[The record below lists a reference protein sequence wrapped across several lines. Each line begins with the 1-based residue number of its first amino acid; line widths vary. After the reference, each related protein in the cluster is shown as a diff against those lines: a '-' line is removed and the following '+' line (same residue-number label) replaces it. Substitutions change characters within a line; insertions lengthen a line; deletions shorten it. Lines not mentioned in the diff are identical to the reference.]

1 MDGLSMFEYNSDDQ
15 IELFDSDNEDEDW
28 DKDNNS
34 YNNIKES
41 GEKEIEKET
50 LNFTENEQNKE
61 EDPEDEFMQRMKLND
76 HKAGMEGLDK
86 EKINKIIHDAS
97 KGSKFYENE
106 KRKEERV
113 KERVS
118 EIKRDLYKFN
128 ESDKQGAL
136 IEADKIVDE
145 LQKEFDFT
153 RTLVHVDMD
162 AFYAAVE
169 MRDNPKL
176 KDIPMAVGGN
186 SMLCTSNYL
195 ARKFGVRAAMPGFIA
210 KKLCPELVIV
220 PTNFDKYK
228 KVSAEIRDIFREYD
242 PNFSPMSLDEAYLDL
257 TDYLARLGVVQVNT
271 DTDNEEKI
279 TAAERVV
286 DEIRNRIHEK
296 TQLTASAGI
305 APNLMLSKICSDF
318 NKPNGQYY
326 LKPDKD
332 IVKQFI
338 QDLPIRKVF
347 GIGRV
352 TEQMLKAL
360 DITYCRDLL
369 AKRHIIFLIF
379 SSTTFN
385 YFMRVA
391 FGISGNRIIH
401 DDRKSMSVERTFQNQ
416 QNKEKLLEICHSL
429 CEDLAKDLKKEN
441 LCIRNVT
448 LKYKLSSF
456 DTKTRSKTIP
466 YSIYKSDDI
475 FRFLKEI
482 LLKEIQA
489 FKKANKTFELRLM
502 GVRGSHFYDETCSK
516 LKQNTVEQFFT
527 TTVTTEPIEERKL
540 LQVETTPGCSKSA
553 ENHENEKPSFVMC
566 PVCGI
571 QQPNHDLVTLNSH
584 IDTCLTKQ
592 TIKEIVKEQES
603 MEAKSSSTAL
613 QNVKES
619 GKRKSKQQLNKENT
633 KKKKTLLSF
642 WGNS

>member
-1 MDGLSMFEYNSDDQ
+1 MESLSMVDYNSDDQ
-15 IELFDSDNEDEDW
+15 IKLFDSDNDDEDW
-28 DKDNNS
+28 DEENNEIL
-34 YNNIKES
+34 NKT
-41 GEKEIEKET
+41 GEKENEILNVIEDKKNE
-50 LNFTENEQNKE
+50 EQNQE
-61 EDPEDEFMQRMKLND
+61 EEFMQRMKLND

-118 EIKRDLYKFN
+118 EIKRDLCKFN
-128 ESDKQGAL
+128 ESDKQRAL
-136 IEADKIVDE
+136 LEANKIVEE
-145 LQKEFDFT
+145 LQNEFDFR
-153 RTLVHVDMD
+153 RTLVHIDMD

-176 KDIPMAVGGN
+176 KRVPMAVGGN

-220 PTNFDKYK
+220 PTNFEKYR

-257 TDYLARLGVVQVNT
+257 TDYLVTSGVVEVNG
-271 DTDNEEKI
+271 DIDCEKGI

-286 DEIRNRIHEK
+286 DEIRQRIHEK
-296 TQLTASAGI
+296 TLLTASAGI

-352 TEQMLKAL
+352 TEQMLQAL
-360 DITYCRDLL
+360 DITHCKDLL
-369 AKRHIIFLIF
+369 TKRQILFLIF

-416 QNKEKLLEICHSL
+416 QNKDKLLEICHSL
-429 CEDLAKDLKKEN
+429 CEELAKDLKKEN
-441 LCIRNVT
+441 LCIRNIT

-456 DTKTRSKTIP
+456 VTKTRSKTIP
-466 YSIYKSDDI
+466 YSIYKTDDI
-475 FRFLKEI
+475 FRFSKEI
-482 LLKEIQA
+482 LLKEIQT
-489 FKKANKTFELRLM
+489 FQKVNKAFELRLM
-502 GVRGSHFYDETCSK
+502 GVRGSHFYDEASCK

-527 TTVTTEPIEERKL
+527 STTTEDKNVLVQEESI
-540 LQVETTPGCSKSA
+540 PGCSKSA
-553 ENHENEKPSFVMC
+553 DNHEDEKPSFVMC
-566 PVCGI
+566 PVCGL
-571 QQPNHDLVTLNSH
+571 QQPNHDLASLNSH

-592 TIKEIVKEQES
+592 TIKEIVKEQELIKT
-603 MEAKSSSTAL
+603 KSSSSSIGHHG
-613 QNVKES
+613 VSKES
-619 GKRKSKQQLNKENT
+619 GKRKSKQQLNKENA

-642 WGNS
+642 WVNS